1 MQKIKYST
9 EKYHFRETISDLFD
23 CENLEKIHVK
33 RSDLMPKQ
41 ELDHNNESST
51 EYHKKF
57 YDFIRNNEDFK
68 KNYNNFIKN
77 EIEGLFDEE
86 IIFQRLPGFRIH
98 LKNSKAINK
107 WHSDGDADHRHPKGE
122 INFMLAITECLDN
135 NTTWVES
142 TPGKNDFSP
151 LNMNYG
157 EFYMFNGNEC
167 MHGNKFND
175 SEKTRISFDF
185 RIIPLSKY
193 NENNSSSNTT
203 NQKFAVGE
211 YYDKF

>member
-1 MQKIKYST
+1 MEKINYNT
-9 EKYHFRETISDLFD
+9 ENYQFREIICDLFECKD
-23 CENLEKIHVK
+23 LEKIHVN
-33 RSDLMPKQ
+33 RSDLMPEHK
-41 ELDHNNESST
+41 LNHNNESST
-51 EYHKKF
+51 AFHKKF
-57 YDFIRNNEDFK
+57 YDFIRENKKFK
-68 KNYNNFIKN
+68 ENYNYFIKK
-77 EIEGLFDEE
+77 EISVLFKEE

-107 WHSDGDADHRHPKGE
+107 WHSDGDEDHRHPKGE

-135 NTTWVES
+135 NTTWVE
-142 TPGKNDFSP
+142 TVPGKNDFSP
-151 LNMNYG
+151 LNMDYG

-167 MHGNKFND
+167 LHGNKFND
-175 SEKTRISFDF
+175 SDNTRISFDF

-211 YYDKF
+211 YYDSF

>member
-1 MQKIKYST
+1 MNKLSYQTKLYN
-9 EKYHFRETISDLFD
+9 FRQLISELFK
-23 CENLEKIHVK
+23 CENLEKIHDI
-33 RSDLMPKQ
+33 RSDLMPDHK
-41 ELDHNNESST
+41 LDHNNESST
-51 EYHKKF
+51 NFHRNF
-57 YDFIRNNEDFK
+57 YDFIRNNETFK
-68 KNYNNFIKN
+68 KTYNNFISN
-77 EIEGLFDEE
+77 EITKLFDEE

-107 WHSDGDADHRHPKGE
+107 WHSDGDEDHRHPKGE
-122 INFMLAITECLDN
+122 INFMLAITDCHLN

-142 TPGKNDFSP
+142 SPGKQDFSP
-151 LNMNYG
+151 LNMKYG

-167 MHGNKFND
+167 LHGNKYNNSD
-175 SEKTRISFDF
+175 NTRISFDF